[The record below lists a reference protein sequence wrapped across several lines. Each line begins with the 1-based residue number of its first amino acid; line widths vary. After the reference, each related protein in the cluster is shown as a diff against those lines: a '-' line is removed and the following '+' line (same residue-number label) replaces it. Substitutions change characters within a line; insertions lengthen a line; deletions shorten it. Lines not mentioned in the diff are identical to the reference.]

1 MLDKAKKICYNKRVI
16 RKKYFK
22 ERNEVCIMENTQNTV
37 KVTKRERFEQIKA
50 LVSNNAELVA
60 FIDHEIELLN
70 KKNSRSGKP
79 TKTQV
84 ENETIKA
91 QIISV
96 LERVGKP
103 MTVTQLLAENEF
115 TGLSNQKVSA
125 LLTQLRKSDKVVRT
139 VEKKVAFY
147 SIKEESD
154 EVEEV
159 EE

>member
-1 MLDKAKKICYNKRVI
+1 
-16 RKKYFK
+16 
-22 ERNEVCIMENTQNTV
+22 MENTSNST
-37 KVTKRERFEQIKA
+37 KVTKRERFSQLMEIVKA
-50 LVSNNAELVA
+50 SKVENSAELVA
-60 FIDHEIELLN
+60 FIEHEVELLA

-103 MTVTQLLAENEF
+103 MTVTQLLAESEF

-125 LLTQLRKSDKVVRT
+125 LLTQLRKSGEVVRAI
-139 VEKKVAFY
+139 EKKVAFY
-147 SIKEESD
+147 SLPD
-154 EVEEV
+154 EVEDTEDMG
-159 EE
+159 E

>member
-1 MLDKAKKICYNKRVI
+1 
-16 RKKYFK
+16 
-22 ERNEVCIMENTQNTV
+22 MENTSNST
-37 KVTKRERFEQIKA
+37 KVTKRERFSQLMEIVKA
-50 LVSNNAELVA
+50 SNVENSAELVA
-60 FIDHEIELLN
+60 FIEHEVELLT

-103 MTVTQLLAENEF
+103 MTVTQLLAESEF

-125 LLTQLRKSDKVVRT
+125 LLTQLRKSGEVVRT
-139 VEKKVAFY
+139 IEKKVAFY
-147 SIKEESD
+147 SLPD
-154 EVEEV
+154 EVENT
-159 EE
+159 EEMGE

>member
-1 MLDKAKKICYNKRVI
+1 
-16 RKKYFK
+16 
-22 ERNEVCIMENTQNTV
+22 MENTSNST
-37 KVTKRERFEQIKA
+37 KVTKRERFSQLMEIVKA
-50 LVSNNAELVA
+50 SKVENSAELVA
-60 FIDHEIELLN
+60 FIEHEVELLT

-96 LERVGKP
+96 LERIGKP

-125 LLTQLRKSDKVVRT
+125 LLTQLRKSGEVVRT
-139 VEKKVAFY
+139 IEKKVAFY
-147 SIKEESD
+147 SLAD
-154 EVEEV
+154 EVEDT
-159 EE
+159 EEMGE

>member
-1 MLDKAKKICYNKRVI
+1 
-16 RKKYFK
+16 
-22 ERNEVCIMENTQNTV
+22 MENTSNST
-37 KVTKRERFEQIKA
+37 KVTKKERFSQLMEIVKA
-50 LVSNNAELVA
+50 SKVENSAELVA
-60 FIDHEIELLN
+60 FIEHEVELLA

-125 LLTQLRKSDKVVRT
+125 LLTQLRKSDEVVRT
-139 VEKKVAFY
+139 IEKKVAFY
-147 SIKEESD
+147 SLPD
-154 EVEEV
+154 EVEET
-159 EE
+159 EEMGE

>member
-1 MLDKAKKICYNKRVI
+1 
-16 RKKYFK
+16 
-22 ERNEVCIMENTQNTV
+22 MENASNST
-37 KVTKRERFEQIKA
+37 KVTKRERFEQLMEIVKA
-50 LVSNNAELVA
+50 SNVENSAELVA
-60 FIDHEIELLN
+60 FIEHEVELLT

-103 MTVTQLLAENEF
+103 MTVTQLLAESEF

-125 LLTQLRKSDKVVRT
+125 LLTQLRKSGEVVRT
-139 VEKKVAFY
+139 IEKKVAFY
-147 SIKEESD
+147 SLAD
-154 EVEEV
+154 EVEDT
-159 EE
+159 EEMGE

>member
-1 MLDKAKKICYNKRVI
+1 
-16 RKKYFK
+16 
-22 ERNEVCIMENTQNTV
+22 MENTSNST
-37 KVTKRERFEQIKA
+37 KVTKRERFSQLMEIVKA
-50 LVSNNAELVA
+50 SKVENSAELVA
-60 FIDHEIELLN
+60 FIEHEVELLA

-103 MTVTQLLAENEF
+103 MTVTQLLAESEF

-125 LLTQLRKSDKVVRT
+125 LLTQLRKSDEVVRT
-139 VEKKVAFY
+139 IEKKVAFY
-147 SIKEESD
+147 SLPD
-154 EVEEV
+154 EVEET
-159 EE
+159 EEMGE

>member
-1 MLDKAKKICYNKRVI
+1 
-16 RKKYFK
+16 
-22 ERNEVCIMENTQNTV
+22 MENTSNSA
-37 KVTKRERFEQIKA
+37 KVTKRERFSQLMEIVKA
-50 LVSNNAELVA
+50 SNVENSAELVA
-60 FIDHEIELLN
+60 FIEHEVELLA

-103 MTVTQLLAENEF
+103 MTVTQLLAESEF

-125 LLTQLRKSDKVVRT
+125 LLTQLRKSGEVVRT
-139 VEKKVAFY
+139 IEKKVAFY
-147 SIKEESD
+147 SLAD
-154 EVEEV
+154 EVEDT
-159 EE
+159 EEMGE

>member
-1 MLDKAKKICYNKRVI
+1 
-16 RKKYFK
+16 
-22 ERNEVCIMENTQNTV
+22 MENTSNST
-37 KVTKRERFEQIKA
+37 KVTKRERFSQLMEIVKA
-50 LVSNNAELVA
+50 SNVENSAELVA
-60 FIDHEIELLN
+60 FIEHEVELLT

-103 MTVTQLLAENEF
+103 MTVTQLLAESEF

-125 LLTQLRKSDKVVRT
+125 LLTQLRKSGEVVRT
-139 VEKKVAFY
+139 IEKKVAFY
-147 SIKEESD
+147 SLPD
-154 EVEEV
+154 EVEDT
-159 EE
+159 EEMGE

>member
-1 MLDKAKKICYNKRVI
+1 
-16 RKKYFK
+16 
-22 ERNEVCIMENTQNTV
+22 MENTSNST
-37 KVTKRERFEQIKA
+37 KVTKRERFSQLMEIVKA
-50 LVSNNAELVA
+50 SKVESSAGLVA
-60 FIDHEIELLN
+60 FIEHGVELLT

-103 MTVTQLLAENEF
+103 MTVTQLLAESEL

-125 LLTQLRKSDKVVRT
+125 LLTQLRKSGEVVRT
-139 VEKKVAFY
+139 IEKKVAFY
-147 SIKEESD
+147 SLAD
-154 EVEEV
+154 EVENT
-159 EE
+159 EEMGE

>member
-1 MLDKAKKICYNKRVI
+1 
-16 RKKYFK
+16 
-22 ERNEVCIMENTQNTV
+22 MENTQNTA

-50 LVSNNAELVA
+50 LVKDNEELVA

-84 ENETIKA
+84 ENEAIKNTILDILQA
-91 QIISV
+91 T
-96 LERVGKP
+96 GKP
-103 MTVTQLLAENEF
+103 MTVTQLLTNDELD
-115 TGLSNQKVSA
+115 GLSNQRVSA

-147 SIKEESD
+147 SIKEEN
-154 EVEEV
+154 EEV

>member
-1 MLDKAKKICYNKRVI
+1 
-16 RKKYFK
+16 
-22 ERNEVCIMENTQNTV
+22 MENTSNST
-37 KVTKRERFEQIKA
+37 KVTKRERFSQLMEIVKA
-50 LVSNNAELVA
+50 SKVENSAELVA
-60 FIDHEIELLN
+60 FIEHEVELLA

-103 MTVTQLLAENEF
+103 MTVTQLLAESEF

-125 LLTQLRKSDKVVRT
+125 LLTQLRKSDEVVRT
-139 VEKKVAFY
+139 IEKKVAFY
-147 SIKEESD
+147 SLPD
-154 EVEEV
+154 EVEDT
-159 EE
+159 EEEGE